1 MVIFYVERL
10 VTIFKN
16 SWKYLLTFVI
26 AFCVG
31 YYVHQPRVIYENIPV
46 TKEVPVV
53 NTITKTETEFVYVPK
68 EHEED
73 ADVEATIE
81 QPKVSVKVNGQDHKF
96 DLVQGETQKFE
107 NGKLVM
113 NQQSQ
118 ITFDLNVPDR
128 NELLLSAEAEIN
140 GDGVTPNVILEKRN
154 GKFHYGAKYDLKE
167 NELSGFVKY
176 DAIRLYTE

>member
-1 MVIFYVERL
+1 MEKLIG
-10 VTIFKN
+10 IFKI
-16 SWKYLLTFVI
+16 SWKYLLTFVV
-26 AFCVG
+26 AFCIG
-31 YYVHQPRVIYENIPV
+31 YFIHQPRVIYEHIPV

-53 NTITKTETEFVYVPK
+53 TTKTQTEFVYVPK
-68 EHEED
+68 KHEED

>member
-1 MVIFYVERL
+1 MEKLIG
-10 VTIFKN
+10 IFKI
-16 SWKYLLTFVI
+16 SWKYLLTFVV
-26 AFCVG
+26 AFCIG
-31 YYVHQPRVIYENIPV
+31 YFIHQPRVIYEHIPV

-53 NTITKTETEFVYVPK
+53 TTKTQTEFVYVPK
-68 EHEED
+68 KHEED

-96 DLVQGETQKFE
+96 DLVHGETQKFE

-128 NELLLSAEAEIN
+128 NELLLSAEAEVN
-140 GDGVTPNVILEKRN
+140 RDGVTPNVILEKRN
-154 GKFHYGAKYDLKE
+154 GRFHYGASYNVKD

-176 DAIRLYTE
+176 DVLRLYTE

>member
-1 MVIFYVERL
+1 MEKLIG
-10 VTIFKN
+10 IFKI
-16 SWKYLLTFVI
+16 SWKYLLTFVV
-26 AFCVG
+26 AFCIG
-31 YYVHQPRVIYENIPV
+31 YFIHQPRVIYEHIPV

-53 NTITKTETEFVYVPK
+53 TTKTQTEFVYVPK
-68 EHEED
+68 KHEED

-113 NQQSQ
+113 YQQSQ

-128 NELLLSAEAEIN
+128 NELLLSAEAEVN
-140 GDGVTPNVILEKRN
+140 RDGVTPNVILEKRN
-154 GKFHYGAKYDLKE
+154 GRFHYGASYNVKD

-176 DAIRLYTE
+176 DVLRLYTE

>member
-1 MVIFYVERL
+1 MEKLIG
-10 VTIFKN
+10 IFKI
-16 SWKYLLTFVI
+16 SWKYLLTFVV
-26 AFCVG
+26 AFCIG
-31 YYVHQPRVIYENIPV
+31 YFIHQPRVIYEHIPV

-53 NTITKTETEFVYVPK
+53 TTKTQTEFVYVPK
-68 EHEED
+68 KHEED

-118 ITFDLNVPDR
+118 ITFDLNIPDR

>member
-1 MVIFYVERL
+1 MEKLIG
-10 VTIFKN
+10 IFKI
-16 SWKYLLTFVI
+16 SWKYLLTFVV
-26 AFCVG
+26 AFCIG
-31 YYVHQPRVIYENIPV
+31 YFIHQPRVIYEHIPV

-53 NTITKTETEFVYVPK
+53 TTKNQTEFVYVPK
-68 EHEED
+68 KHEED

-128 NELLLSAEAEIN
+128 NELLLSAEAEVN
-140 GDGVTPNVILEKRN
+140 RDGVTPNVILEKRN
-154 GKFHYGAKYDLKE
+154 GRFHYGASYNVKD

-176 DAIRLYTE
+176 DVLRLYTE

>member
-1 MVIFYVERL
+1 MEKLIG
-10 VTIFKN
+10 IFKI
-16 SWKYLLTFVI
+16 SWKYLLTFVV
-26 AFCVG
+26 AFCIG
-31 YYVHQPRVIYENIPV
+31 YFIHQPRVIYEHIPV

-53 NTITKTETEFVYVPK
+53 NTVTKTQTEFVYVPK

-81 QPKVSVKVNGQDHKF
+81 QPKVSVRVNGQDHKF

-107 NGKLVM
+107 DGKLVM

-118 ITFDLNVPDR
+118 ITFDLKVPDR
-128 NELLLSAEAEIN
+128 NELLLSAETEVN
-140 GDGVTPNVILEKRN
+140 KDGVTPNVILEKRN
-154 GKFHYGAKYDLKE
+154 GKFHYGAKYDFKE

-176 DAIRLYTE
+176 DVIRLYTE

>member
-1 MVIFYVERL
+1 MEKLIG
-10 VTIFKN
+10 IFKI
-16 SWKYLLTFVI
+16 SWKYLLTFVV
-26 AFCVG
+26 AFCIG
-31 YYVHQPRVIYENIPV
+31 YFIHQPRVIYEHIPV

-53 NTITKTETEFVYVPK
+53 TTKTQTEFVYVPK

-96 DLVQGETQKFE
+96 DLIQGETQKFE

-118 ITFDLNVPDR
+118 ITFDLKLPDR
-128 NELLLSAEAEIN
+128 NELLLSAEAEVN
-140 GDGVTPNVILEKRN
+140 RDGVTPNVILEKRN
-154 GKFHYGAKYDLKE
+154 GRFHYGASYNVKD

-176 DAIRLYTE
+176 DVLRLYTE